1 MSQSCLHLLII
12 WSTAIDKKD
21 YIINDLSSSFIIR
34 RIIKIHWDTKNFFDN
49 YKTFYAHS
57 LKHLNPT
64 QFASV
69 INNKIEHCGK
79 DDFIAVIFEDEH
91 PNMQER
97 ETSSG
102 KRVVNIN
109 VYDKK
114 TEYRELTG
122 GGHRIHS
129 SDDAWETNKDLTLLF
144 GLNAGDFCNKFPEL
158 ETKEILFSRNCVGV
172 GGYASIQQFFYV
184 LNNTIKYCV
193 LRNHECLPD
202 EYTVEGHGDI
212 DLLIENKNY
221 MFYLTLAKRVFP
233 ESYRVY
239 HTIKI
244 AGEEIPFDF
253 RYVGDNY
260 YDQPWEEHIIKHRR
274 LEKMLFY
281 IPNPEDQY
289 YTLLYHAYIQKWEVK
304 EDYLSK
310 LAHYASVINEVYK
323 PEVESAIKQI
333 DSYLEKNRF
342 EYIRPDDK
350 TVVFNQENIS
360 KSNYAFRFGQLIKR
374 LNVQDSKGMK
384 YHSRVYEKTDSF
396 VKIGTN
402 WLIHNE
408 AIFLKKL
415 QDKDGF
421 PKVLCEKY
429 DSVFDESYIEIT
441 RVQGDGFNTFF
452 SNVNHQRRGYIKS
465 FVLSSIELIRKLNAQ
480 DISHRDFLP
489 ANLIIMDKNKK
500 SQVSL
505 IDFGWATDIE
515 HTNENRPDNLAGQY
529 VTIKNATDSYMLGM
543 FLLDYWYDLPYIR
556 IISKLLRS
564 ISFDDYLSET
574 IFKKKLNRVSFVAKI
589 AFTPYDEW
597 RLLCRR
603 HLRIGW
609 TKQAIIKRLKV

>member
-1 MSQSCLHLLII
+1 MILSNVHLLII
-12 WSTAIDKKD
+12 WSKGLYQKD
-21 YIINDLSSSFIIR
+21 YIIDSVASSFKIIR
-34 RIIKIHWDTKNFFDN
+34 IFRIHWDSENFFYN
-49 YKTFYAHS
+49 YQTFYAHS
-57 LKHLNPT
+57 LKHLNPK
-64 QFASV
+64 QFTNV

-109 VYDKK
+109 VFDKK

-129 SDDAWETNKDLTLLF
+129 SDNAWETNKDLTLLL
-144 GLNAGDFCNKFPEL
+144 GLNTDDFCNKYPES

-172 GGYASIQQFFYV
+172 GGYTSIQQFFYV

-212 DLLIENKNY
+212 DLLVEDKNY

-244 AGEEIPFDF
+244 AGKEVPFDF

-274 LEKMLFY
+274 LEKKLFY

-304 EDYLSK
+304 EDYLPK
-310 LAHYASVINEVYK
+310 LSHCAAKINEVFK
-323 PEVESAIKQI
+323 PEVNSAINQI
-333 DSYLEKNRF
+333 DSFLEKNRF
-342 EYIRPDDK
+342 EYIRPVDE
-350 TVVFNQENIS
+350 TVVYNIENIS

-374 LNVQDSKGMK
+374 LNVQDSNGMK

-402 WLIHNE
+402 WLIRNE

-415 QDKDGF
+415 QDTDGF
-421 PKVLCEKY
+421 PKVLCESY
-429 DSVFDESYIEIT
+429 DSAYDESYIEIT
-441 RVQGDGFNTFF
+441 RAKGASFVSFF
-452 SNVNHQRRGYIKS
+452 SNVNHQRRCYIKS
-465 FVLSSIELIRKLNAQ
+465 FVLNCIDLIRKLYTQ

-489 ANLIIMDKNKK
+489 ANLIIMDNNKR

-505 IDFGWATDIE
+505 IDFGWATEIE
-515 HTNENRPDNLAGQY
+515 HMNDNRPDNLAGLY
-529 VTIKNATDSYMLGM
+529 VSNKNATDSYMLGM
-543 FLLDYWYDLPYIR
+543 FLLDYWYDLPYIH
-556 IISKLLRS
+556 IISKLLRN
-564 ISFDDYLSET
+564 ITYEDYLSEN
-574 IFKKKLNRVSFVAKI
+574 ILRKKLNRVSLVTKI

-609 TKQAIIKRLKV
+609 TKQAIIKLIRG

>member
-1 MSQSCLHLLII
+1 M
-12 WSTAIDKKD
+12 
-21 YIINDLSSSFIIR
+21 
-34 RIIKIHWDTKNFFDN
+34 HWDVERFFDN

-57 LKHLNPT
+57 LKHLNPK
-64 QFASV
+64 QFADV

-79 DDFIAVIFEDEH
+79 GDFIAVIFEDEH

-109 VYDKK
+109 VFDKK
-114 TEYRELTG
+114 TEYRVLTG

-144 GLNAGDFCNKFPEL
+144 GLNTEDFCDKYPAS

-172 GGYASIQQFFYV
+172 GGYISIQQLFYV

-212 DLLIENKNY
+212 DLLVEDRNY
-221 MFYLTLAKRVFP
+221 MSYLTLAKRVFP

-244 AGEEIPFDF
+244 AGEEVPLDF

-260 YDQPWEEHIIKHRR
+260 YDQPWEEHI
-274 LEKMLFY
+274 LEYRQLKNNLFY
-281 IPNPEDQY
+281 TPGAEDQY

-310 LAHYASVINEVYK
+310 LAHYAVKINEVFK
-323 PEVESAIKQI
+323 PEVESVIKQI

-342 EYIRPDDK
+342 EFIRPTDK
-350 TVVFNQENIS
+350 TVVYNLENIS
-360 KSNYAFRFGQLIKR
+360 KSNYALRFGQLIKR
-374 LNVQDSKGMK
+374 LNVQDSNGMK
-384 YHSRVYEKTDSF
+384 YHSRVYERTDSF

-402 WLIHNE
+402 WLIYNE
-408 AIFLKKL
+408 AAFLKKL
-415 QDKDGF
+415 QDTDGF

-429 DSVFDESYIEIT
+429 DSVHDESYLEIT
-441 RVQGDGFNTFF
+441 RAKGASFISFF
-452 SNVNHQRRGYIKS
+452 SDVNHQRRSYIKS
-465 FVLSSIELIRKLNAQ
+465 FVLNCIDLIRKLYAH
-480 DISHRDFLP
+480 DVSHRDFLP
-489 ANLIIMDKNKK
+489 ANLIIMDKNKR

-505 IDFGWATDIE
+505 IDFGWATEVE
-515 HTNENRPDNLAGQY
+515 HMNDNRPDYLAGQY
-529 VTIKNATDSYMLGM
+529 VSNKNSTDSYMLGM

-556 IISKLLRS
+556 IISKLLRR
-564 ISFDDYLSET
+564 ISYDDYLSEN
-574 IFKKKLNRVSFVAKI
+574 ILRKKLNRVSLIAKI

-609 TKQAIIKRLKV
+609 TKKKIIKFIRC